1 MSIQKKTMKLF
12 NWIRK
17 YKYPIVVILLFVTIA
32 ICVFM
37 SIQALKSDHSLDK
50 VKLEMKLKEDARLQL
65 EKERAAWQQIV
76 NQQTINIQVL
86 RAKDSVVQLYI
97 TDLNYRIDNLPKQYN
112 EKAKAINNFSDADL
126 QQYFNQLPV
135 QPDNDY

>member
-1 MSIQKKTMKLF
+1 MKLF

-32 ICVFM
+32 VCVFM
-37 SIQALKSDHSLDK
+37 YVQALKSDHSLDR

-112 EKAKAINNFSDADL
+112 EKAKAINNFSDVDL

>member
-1 MSIQKKTMKLF
+1 MKLF